1 MIFSVN
7 ITNMKTKGRKIK
19 IKNKKKNKSVRWKDE
34 VCSPYSKGRA
44 IAPKSCFTRGTIL
57 DLKGTYNKYN
67 PGREIQSNKPNEIR
81 SIIQQRLPHCQK
93 ESCWVQNVAQPEIK
107 NKLLSLLFA
116 PPQPSEWKN
125 NPKSWLSNFD
135 ILAVLKQYEQNF
147 ANFLFIGPSA
157 IDYDYRKPDQ
167 GMRCVCPKLC
177 EFDLQSVFKQGKQ
190 KIGVIFNL
198 DKHYQGGSH
207 WVSLFIDLE
216 EKFIFY
222 FDSTSDPIPN
232 EVKRFIDK
240 VRTQGL
246 DMTPKIGFKY
256 YENRRMEHQMQNNE
270 CGMYSL
276 FFIITMLMRE
286 KDGKKLDTKQ
296 TIEIFLGKRGRISD
310 KQMNEMRD
318 DYFNDSIDSNDSTE

>member
-67 PGREIQSNKPNEIR
+67 SDRPIHTNKPKEIR

-135 ILAVLKQYEQNF
+135 ILGVLKQYEQNF
-147 ANFLFIGPSA
+147 ANFLFIGPGPS
-157 IDYDYRKPDQ
+157 
-167 GMRCVCPKLC
+167 CL
-177 EFDLQSVFKQGKQ
+177 
-190 KIGVIFNL
+190 GVS
-198 DKHYQGGSH
+198 GEPSGAS
-207 WVSLFIDLE
+207 
-216 EKFIFY
+216 
-222 FDSTSDPIPN
+222 
-232 EVKRFIDK
+232 
-240 VRTQGL
+240 
-246 DMTPKIGFKY
+246 
-256 YENRRMEHQMQNNE
+256 
-270 CGMYSL
+270 
-276 FFIITMLMRE
+276 
-286 KDGKKLDTKQ
+286 
-296 TIEIFLGKRGRISD
+296 
-310 KQMNEMRD
+310 
-318 DYFNDSIDSNDSTE
+318 